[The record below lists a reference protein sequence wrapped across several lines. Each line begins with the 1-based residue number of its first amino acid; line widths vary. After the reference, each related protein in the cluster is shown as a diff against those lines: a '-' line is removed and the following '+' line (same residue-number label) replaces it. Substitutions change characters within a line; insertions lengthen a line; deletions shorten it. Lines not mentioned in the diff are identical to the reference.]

1 MQPAE
6 TPPRHPLMEINWNDI
21 TPWIRDTL
29 GIGSETTTRI
39 FLTVVIGLSLWL
51 TRRLLNRGVERRFED
66 IHQRYRW
73 RKATTYAVSFVAM
86 AIVARIWLEGL
97 GSLTTMLGLISAGV
111 AIALRDPLV
120 NLAGWLFIVWRQPF
134 GVGDRIQVG
143 SAVAGDVIDQR
154 VFAFTLLEIG
164 NWVHAD
170 QSTGRVIHVPN
181 GRVFTETVA
190 NYSKGFRYI
199 WEEIA
204 VTITFES
211 NWQEAKRILTDIVKA
226 RSEHLSE
233 RAEKQIKDVSRK
245 FMIFY
250 TKLTPIVYTSVED
263 SGVTLTLRFLTEPHA
278 RRGRGQAIWEDILE
292 AFARRDDIDFAYPT
306 QRMYINSREGKRDAR
321 AKEMSM
327 ATPGDPTD
335 GFFE

>member
-1 MQPAE
+1 ME
-6 TPPRHPLMEINWNDI
+6 TNWHDI
-21 TPWIRDTL
+21 VPWFRETL
-29 GIGSETTTRI
+29 GLGPETTTRI
-39 FLTVVIGLSLWL
+39 LLTVVVGLLLWL
-51 TRRLLNRGVERRFED
+51 TRRMLIRTVEQRLD
-66 IHQRYRW
+66 DVHQRYRW
-73 RKATTYAVSFVAM
+73 RKATTYLASFVAL
-86 AIVARIWLEGL
+86 AVVARVWLEGI

-111 AIALRDPLV
+111 AIALKDPLV
-120 NLAGWLFIVWRQPF
+120 NLAGWVFIMWRQPF

-143 SAVAGDVIDQR
+143 NAVAGDVIDQR

-204 VTITFES
+204 VMVTFES
-211 NWQEAKRILTDIVKA
+211 NWREAKRILTEIVKN

-233 RAEKQIKDVSRK
+233 RAEKQLRDASRK

-292 AFARRDDIDFAYPT
+292 AFGERQDIDFAYPT
-306 QRMYINSREGKRDAR
+306 QRMYINSREGKRDTR
-321 AKEMSM
+321 PKEMAF
-327 ATPGDPTD
+327 ATPPDPSD
-335 GFFE
+335 GFFD

>member
-1 MQPAE
+1 
-6 TPPRHPLMEINWNDI
+6 MELNWNDI
-21 TPWIRDTL
+21 APWIQGTF
-29 GIGSETTTRI
+29 GIGSENTTRVL
-39 FLTVVIGLSLWL
+39 LTVMIALLLWL
-51 TRRLLNRGVERRFED
+51 TRRLLNRGVESHFED
-66 IHQRYRW
+66 IHKRYRW
-73 RKATTYAVSFVAM
+73 RKTTTYIASFIAI
-86 AIVARIWLEGL
+86 AIVGRIWLHGL

-120 NLAGWLFIVWRQPF
+120 NLAGWVFIVWRQPF

-143 SAVAGDVIDQR
+143 NAVAGDVIDQR

-204 VTITFES
+204 VMITFES
-211 NWQEAKRILTDIVKA
+211 NWQEAKRILSEIVKT

-233 RAEKQIKDVSRK
+233 RAENQLKDASRK

-250 TKLTPIVYTSVED
+250 TKLTPIVYTSVQD

-278 RRGRGQAIWEDILE
+278 RRTRGQAIWEDILK
-292 AFARRDDIDFAYPT
+292 AFAQRDDIDFAYPT
-306 QRMYINSREGKRDAR
+306 QRMYLNDREGKRETR
-321 AKEMSM
+321 AKDMALATSM
-327 ATPGDPTD
+327 DPD
-335 GFFE
+335 NGYLD

>member
-1 MQPAE
+1 
-6 TPPRHPLMEINWNDI
+6 MELNWIDI
-21 TPWIRDTL
+21 APWFRDTL
-29 GIGSETTTRI
+29 GIGTETTTRI
-39 FLTVVIGLSLWL
+39 LLTVAIGLSLWL
-51 TRRLLNRGVERRFED
+51 VRQWLIRGVERRFED

-73 RKATTYAVSFVAM
+73 RKTTTYLASFIALGLVT
-86 AIVARIWLEGL
+86 RIWLHGL
-97 GSLTTMLGLISAGV
+97 GSLTTMLGLISAGI
-111 AIALRDPLV
+111 AIALKDPLV

-143 SAVAGDVIDQR
+143 TDVAGDVIDQR

-204 VTITFES
+204 VMITFES
-211 NWQEAKRILTDIVKA
+211 NWQDAKHILTEIVKQ

-233 RAEKQIKDVSRK
+233 RAEKQIRDASRK

-292 AFARRDDIDFAYPT
+292 AFAEREDIDFAYPT
-306 QRMYINSREGKRDAR
+306 QRMYINSREGKRDTR
-321 AKEMSM
+321 PKDM
-327 ATPGDPTD
+327 AFAAPADPTD
-335 GFFE
+335 GLFE